1 MILNAKLKTVNNM
14 TARINTSGTITPTLP
29 IVIKNQ
35 IQEQI
40 FNSIEDLPDVTEV
53 SVTDG
58 ATLVYNANN
67 DLYEVKQISLD
78 GGEF

>member
-1 MILNAKLKTVNNM
+1 MTFNATQRIVVTVKNNNGQLSN
-14 TARINTSGTITPTLP
+14 ISP
-29 IVIKNQ
+29 ISLKNQ
-35 IQEQI
+35 IQDQV
-40 FNSIEDLPDVTEV
+40 FNSIEDLPDVAEV

-67 DLYEVKQISLD
+67 DLYEVKQINLD